1 MEHDCV
7 DACVRRLRIF
17 LLRRRPQVPEGHRER
32 MLRAE
37 LSFFWH
43 RVYDPRSKT
52 CVHFC
57 SAAPELAG
65 TSEVPALPTTAGGT
79 DFLGCV
85 GFVDMPRG
93 VLRLAVPV
101 DGIVV

>member
-1 MEHDCV
+1 M
-7 DACVRRLRIF
+7 ITSM
-17 LLRRRPQVPEGHRER
+17 LLWSNWSNSFFFCRHSQVPEGHRER

-43 RVYDPRSKT
+43 RVYDPQSRN

-65 TSEVPALPTTAGGT
+65 TLEVPALPTTAGGT

-85 GFVDMPRG
+85 RFFDVPRG
-93 VLRLAVPV
+93 VSRLTMPV
-101 DGIVV
+101 NGTVV